1 MAAPFDIPFDTQ
13 LAFLWNELTGKENRT
28 LKAFRG
34 NNQLSPSGYAKQF
47 EQLYE
52 RAGGSGM
59 DARMNNASMVFE
71 QMQNEVPDLPQ
82 NVVRAYR
89 FLTDKGLSGAQ
100 ASGIVGN
107 LMAESYPELR
117 ANAFNPEGGGQGAYG
132 IAQWR
137 GSRLDDLNAFAKANM
152 PQEAGPPL
160 TAKMNGKKPMSLL
173 SFLQP
178 DNSGMNLGQRLMK
191 RDPNTGLNFFGRAGA
206 SLDPLVLQGTGM
218 GQQIREQGLQRAAFE
233 KQDATKNATIGELER
248 IAGGTGV
255 GAALAK
261 QLLGAVK
268 SGAMTPAEAYKVLT
282 AQLYD
287 TSGDK
292 IRSSVKFQNGAYYV
306 ITDKGRKVYNKEG
319 MLVPEG
325 PEAAEVLREAE
336 LSGIAM
342 EGVATGTTEAA
353 KFQQQAA
360 NEAFKKAETISTQIN
375 TIDEALRYI
384 EQGAQRNIILNALP
398 DITNEAGGLTRALN
412 QMSLDVV
419 ASVTF
424 GALSASELEV
434 ARQTA
439 YPPNASTQ
447 ELKEFLIKRRTALEK
462 LRRYTEDAASFML
475 NPNNS
480 RDDWNKMMRNRR
492 DQEMANQQENPYMG
506 MSVTQLNAEYAN
518 YAEMTDIQKTQFR
531 AALEAAKRQQNQ

>member
-13 LAFLWNELTGKENRT
+13 LAFLWDELTGKENRT

-59 DARMNNASMVFE
+59 DTRMNNASTVFTE
-71 QMQNEVPDLPQ
+71 MQKEVPDLPQ
-82 NVVRAYR
+82 NAIRAYR

-100 ASGIVGN
+100 ASGVVGN

-137 GSRLDDLNAFAKANM
+137 GSRLDDLNAFAKANR
-152 PQEAGPPL
+152 PQEAGTPL
-160 TAKMNGKKPMSLL
+160 TAKMNGRKPMSLL
-173 SFLQP
+173 SFMQP
-178 DNSGMNLGQRLMK
+178 DNSGMNLGQRLMR
-191 RDPNTGLNFFGRAGA
+191 RDPNTGLNFFGRVGK

-218 GQQIREQGLQRAAFE
+218 GQQIAEQGLQRAAFE
-233 KQDATKNATIGELER
+233 KQDATKNATIAELER
-248 IAGGTGV
+248 IAGGTGA

-292 IRSSVKFQNGAYYV
+292 IRSSVKFKNGAYYV
-306 ITDKGRKVYNKEG
+306 ITDKGRKVYNREG

-325 PEAAEVLREAE
+325 PEAAKVLREAE

-342 EGVATGTTEAA
+342 EGLSTGTTEAA
-353 KFQQQAA
+353 KFQQKSAQD
-360 NEAFKKAETISTQIN
+360 AFDKAELLTAQIT
-375 TIDEALRYI
+375 TIDRAIAEIDA
-384 EQGAQRNIILNALP
+384 GAKRNIILNLLP
-398 DITNEAGGLTRALN
+398 DITDRAGGLNSALR
-412 QMSLDVV
+412 QMGLDIVS
-419 ASVTF
+419 SVTF
-424 GALSASELEV
+424 GALSQSELDI
-434 ARQTA
+434 AMATA
-439 YPPNASTQ
+439 YPPNANEV
-447 ELKEFLIKRRTALEK
+447 ELRKFLVKRREALSK
-462 LRRYTEDAASFML
+462 LRAYTEEAASFL
-475 NPNNS
+475 SNPNNTKN
-480 RDDWNKMMRNRR
+480 DWMEIVKARR
-492 DQEMANQQENPYMG
+492 DQQASQGMTNPYTG
-506 MSVTQLNAEYAN
+506 MSLDDLNAAYAGYAN
-518 YAEMTDIQKTQFR
+518 MTETQKTQFR
-531 AALEAAKRQQNQ
+531 DALKAAQGN

>member
-1 MAAPFDIPFDTQ
+1 MAENKRAYYMQ
-13 LAFLWNELTGKENRT
+13 LAREAARKAGVPEDLFLSLIEQESRFNPN
-28 LKAFRG
+28 A
-34 NNQLSPSGYAKQF
+34 LSPKGAMGLAQLMPDTAKELGVDPTDIKQN
-47 EQLYE
+47 L
-52 RAGGSGM
+52 AGG
-59 DARMNNASMVFE
+59 ARYLSQMMTRFPDLNMALAAYNAGPTRVEKLGRVPNFPETQNYIKAVLNRLPDGRPANYPLSASMT
-71 QMQNEVPDLPQ
+71 QRPVPP
-82 NVVRAYR
+82 
-89 FLTDKGLSGAQ
+89 K
-100 ASGIVGN
+100 
-107 LMAESYPELR
+107 E
-117 ANAFNPEGGGQGAYG
+117 
-132 IAQWR
+132 
-137 GSRLDDLNAFAKANM
+137 
-152 PQEAGPPL
+152 
-160 TAKMNGKKPMSLL
+160 KPMSLL
-173 SFLQP
+173 SFMQP

-191 RDPNTGLNFFGRAGA
+191 RDPNTGLNFFGRVGA

-248 IAGGTGV
+248 IAGGTGA

-439 YPPNASTQ
+439 YPPNASTE

-506 MSVTQLNAEYAN
+506 MTVTQLNAEYAT
-518 YAEMTDIQKTQFR
+518 YATMTETQKTQFR
-531 AALEAAKRQQNQ
+531 AALEAAKAANQ

>member
-173 SFLQP
+173 SFFQP
-178 DNSGMNLGQRLMK
+178 DNKGQTLKDRLMK
-191 RDPNTGLNFFGRAGA
+191 RDPNTGLNFFGRVGA

-218 GQQIREQGLQRAAFE
+218 GQQIREQGLQRAALE
-233 KQDATKNATIGELER
+233 KNEVDINYSINFLRAKSQAGDAIATRILGAVEQKLMTPKDAITLYYSEVSKLGGVGKERTKMIADARKEFTGLQRVKDFDKVANAYGRISASVKEPSAAGDLSLIFNYMKMLDPQSVVREGEFAAAAAAGGYGER
-248 IAGGTGV
+248 IAAMVQKLKDGT
-255 GAALAK
+255 L
-261 QLLGAVK
+261 
-268 SGAMTPAEAYKVLT
+268 LT
-282 AQLYD
+282 AVQRADFVDRANKLYSEAESLYD
-287 TSGDK
+287 NTRD
-292 IRSSVKFQNGAYYV
+292 QY
-306 ITDKGRKVYNKEG
+306 ITY
-319 MLVPEG
+319 
-325 PEAAEVLREAE
+325 A
-336 LSGIAM
+336 
-342 EGVATGTTEAA
+342 TEAGFDPNILPDFRYSGE
-353 KFQQQAA
+353 KIQKPTILQVPPRPDSFNGDDAA
-360 NEAFKKAETISTQIN
+360 WVTEWQSQTEQWRKEYL
-375 TIDEALRYI
+375 EALD
-384 EQGAQRNIILNALP
+384 G
-398 DITNEAGGLTRALN
+398 
-412 QMSLDVV
+412 
-419 ASVTF
+419 
-424 GALSASELEV
+424 
-434 ARQTA
+434 
-439 YPPNASTQ
+439 
-447 ELKEFLIKRRTALEK
+447 
-462 LRRYTEDAASFML
+462 
-475 NPNNS
+475 
-480 RDDWNKMMRNRR
+480 
-492 DQEMANQQENPYMG
+492 
-506 MSVTQLNAEYAN
+506 
-518 YAEMTDIQKTQFR
+518 
-531 AALEAAKRQQNQ
+531 

>member
-1 MAAPFDIPFDTQ
+1 MAENTRAYYMQ
-13 LAFLWNELTGKENRT
+13 LAREAARKAGVPEDLFLSLI
-28 LKAFRG
+28 
-34 NNQLSPSGYAKQF
+34 
-47 EQLYE
+47 EQE
-52 RAGGSGM
+52 S
-59 DARMNNASMVFE
+59 
-71 QMQNEVPDLPQ
+71 
-82 NVVRAYR
+82 R
-89 FLTDKGLSGAQ
+89 FNPT
-100 ASGIVGN
+100 
-107 LMAESYPELR
+107 AESPK
-117 ANAFNPEGGGQGAYG
+117 GAYG
-132 IAQWR
+132 LTQLMPDTAKELGVDPRDIEQNLAGGARYLSQMM
-137 GSRLDDLNAFAKANM
+137 SRFPDLKMALAAYN
-152 PQEAGPPL
+152 AGPTRVSELGRVPNFPETQNYIKSVLGRLPDGRPANYPL
-160 TAKMNGKKPMSLL
+160 SPNMTPRPVPPKEKPMSLL
-173 SFLQP
+173 SFMQP

-248 IAGGTGV
+248 IAGGTGA

-353 KFQQQAA
+353 KYQQQAA
-360 NEAFKKAETISTQIN
+360 NEAFKKVETISTQIR
-375 TIDEALRYI
+375 TIDEALGYI
-384 EQGAQRNIILNALP
+384 DAGAQRNVILNALP
-398 DITNEAGGLTRALN
+398 DITAEAGGLTAALN
-412 QMSLDVV
+412 QMGLDVV

-434 ARQTA
+434 ARSTA
-439 YPPNASTQ
+439 YPPNASAE
-447 ELKEFLIKRRTALEK
+447 ELKEFLIKRRAALEK
-462 LRRYTEDAASFML
+462 LRRYTQDAAQFLL

-480 RDDWNKMMRNRR
+480 RDDWYKMMQQRR
-492 DQEMANQQENPYMG
+492 DQEIANEQQNPYMG
-506 MSVTQLNAEYAN
+506 MSVTQLNVEYGK
-518 YAEMTDIQKTQFR
+518 YADMTEIQKQQFR
-531 AALEAAKRQQNQ
+531 EALNAAKQVKQ